1 MSFTR
6 SGGGS
11 VQWPSLVPIVTG
23 RATSYVVLPT
33 DYYVGVNGQGVTVTL
48 PSGAVAGKTYLI
60 KDESGLITANSSYR
74 ITITGGG
81 LIDGS
86 ASIVMTQSYMSLS
99 LLWTGEFW
107 SII

>member
-11 VQWPSLVPIVTG
+11 VQWPSIVPIVTG
-23 RATSYVVLPT
+23 RTESYIVKPT
-33 DYYVGVNGQGVTVTL
+33 DYYIGVDGPGITVTL

-60 KDESGLITANSSYR
+60 KDESGQITANSSYR

-86 ASIVMTQSYMSLS
+86 ASIIMTQSYMSLS
-99 LLWTGEFW
+99 LLWTGTFW